1 MSAPDCSQRGSRMM
15 LPTIAEKPREH
26 CPTCGF
32 IAYRNQAPVAVTVIE
47 HEHEQ
52 HLVLVRRR
60 RAPLAGYWAP
70 TADHVETGKSAP
82 EAVIREA
89 MLKMEQAVY
98 AEMRDFNS

>member
-1 MSAPDCSQRGSRMM
+1 MNARDFSQRGSRMM
-15 LPTIAEKPREH
+15 LATIAEKPREH

-32 IAYRNQAPVAVTVIE
+32 IVYRNQAPVAVTVIE
-47 HEHEQ
+47 HGQ

-60 RAPLAGYWAP
+60 HAPLAGYWAP
-70 TADHVETGKSAP
+70 PAGRVETGESAP